1 MKPNGL
7 RQLWAENKAA
17 LNGWLAVPS
26 SFSAEVMAHQGFD
39 TLTVDLQHG
48 VADYQTAV
56 TMFQAIGTTATTPLC
71 RVPWNE
77 PGIVQRLLDAGV
89 MGVICP
95 MVNTRAQAE
104 AFVSV
109 MRYPPR
115 GTRSFG
121 PIRALYAHGPTY
133 PAEAN
138 DQVVAFAM
146 IETREALDNLDD
158 ILSVPGL
165 DAVYVGPS
173 DLAASL
179 GYPPRFDPE
188 EPAVVDAIRHIIARV
203 KAHGLKAGI
212 HNGTA
217 AYAKKMIAAGFD
229 LVTVGSDARFMALEA
244 ANVAAAMK
252 DRPAPG
258 NSSGTY

>member
-7 RQLWAENKAA
+7 RQIWADNKAA
-17 LNGWLAVPS
+17 LNGWLAIPS
-26 SFSAEVMAHQGFD
+26 SFSAEIMAHQGFD

-48 VADYQTAV
+48 VADYQTAI
-56 TMFQAIGTTATTPLC
+56 TMLQAVATTSTVPLC

-77 PGIVQRLLDAGV
+77 PGIVQRMLDAGV

-109 MRYPPR
+109 MNYPPK

-121 PIRALYAHGPTY
+121 PIRSLYAYGPSY
-133 PAEAN
+133 PTWAN
-138 DQVVAFAM
+138 DEIVSFAM
-146 IETREALDNLDD
+146 IETREALSNLDD

-179 GYPPRFDPE
+179 GYTPRFDPE

-217 AYAKKMIAAGFD
+217 AYAKKMIEAGYD
-229 LVTVGSDARFMALEA
+229 LVTVGSDARFVAIEA

-258 NSSGTY
+258 ASSGTY

>member
-7 RQLWAENKAA
+7 RQLWGENKAA

-26 SFSAEVMAHQGFD
+26 SFTAEIMAHQGYD
-39 TLTVDLQHG
+39 TLTIDLQHG
-48 VADYQTAV
+48 VADYGNAV
-56 TMFQAIGTTATTPLC
+56 TMLQAIATTPVVPLC
-71 RVPWNE
+71 RIPWNE

-95 MVNTRAQAE
+95 MVNTRAEAQ

-109 MRYPPR
+109 MRYPPK

-121 PIRALYAHGPTY
+121 PIRALYAYGPTY

-138 DQVVAFAM
+138 DQVVGFAM
-146 IETREALDNLDD
+146 IETRQALENLDE
-158 ILSVPGL
+158 ILSVDGL

-173 DLAASL
+173 DLASSL
-179 GYPPRFDPE
+179 GFTPRFDPE
-188 EPAVVDAIRHIIARV
+188 EPKVVEAIKHIVTRA
-203 KAHGLKAGI
+203 KAHGVRAGI

-217 AYAKKMIAAGFD
+217 DYAKKMIGIGFD
-229 LVTVGSDARFMALEA
+229 LVTVGSDARFMATEA
-244 ANVAAAMK
+244 ANVAAMMK
-252 DRPAPG
+252 DRPMPG
-258 NSSGTY
+258 ASAGTY